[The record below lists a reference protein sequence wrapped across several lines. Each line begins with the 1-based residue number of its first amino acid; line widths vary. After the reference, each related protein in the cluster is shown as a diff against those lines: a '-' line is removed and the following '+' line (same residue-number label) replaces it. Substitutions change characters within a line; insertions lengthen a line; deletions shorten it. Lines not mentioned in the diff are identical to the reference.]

1 VGIGVPRHDLNYVEV
16 TVVSEE
22 RPRRKVLS
30 RHWLR
35 RRARAREREYQ
46 LVLTKIEH
54 VSRLEDWAGREV
66 LLSNDLPYWTQSVVA
81 ERAKRGR
88 ARWLVVAKG

>member
-1 VGIGVPRHDLNYVEV
+1 VGIGVPSHDLNYVEV

-22 RPRRKVLS
+22 RPHRKVLS

-35 RRARAREREYQ
+35 RRARDRERDYQ
-46 LVLTKIEH
+46 LVLDKIEH
-54 VSRLEDWAGREV
+54 VSRPEDWTDHEV
-66 LLSNDLPYWTQSVVA
+66 LLSHDLPHWTKRVVV

-88 ARWLVVAKG
+88 ARWLVVAKD

>member
-1 VGIGVPRHDLNYVEV
+1 VGIGVPSHDLNYVEV

-22 RPRRKVLS
+22 RPHRKVLS

-35 RRARAREREYQ
+35 RRAQDRERDYH
-46 LVLTKIEH
+46 LVLDKIEH
-54 VSRLEDWAGREV
+54 VSRPEDWSESEV
-66 LLSNDLPYWTQSVVA
+66 LLSHDLPHWTKSVVV